1 MTEEEYEYCMAK
13 LLEKYKGEKYAS
25 FLKNINRIYNNMVC
39 REFWY
44 DKLPNNII
52 DCREKFS
59 IFYVSKFVRGVVYID
74 KSTFSFTTVE
84 EFFKHFNIKNEPMSN
99 ASETP
104 TVINENNIMVQYN
117 RTKNS
122 LEELLKIYKNEECNA
137 DTSTDIAF
145 FRGKL
150 AAYESILKVNSKT

>member
-1 MTEEEYEYCMAK
+1 M
-13 LLEKYKGEKYAS
+13 
-25 FLKNINRIYNNMVC
+25 KNISSIFVNFIC
-39 REFWY
+39 CEFCY
-44 DKLPNNII
+44 VKLPNNII
-52 DCREKFS
+52 YCKEKCS
-59 IFYVSKFVRGVVYID
+59 IFCVSKFDRGVVYID
-74 KSTFSFTTVE
+74 KSTFSFTIVE

-104 TVINENNIMVQYN
+104 TVNNENNIMVQYN

-122 LEELLKIYKNEECNA
+122 LEELLKIYKNEEYNA

>member
-1 MTEEEYEYCMAK
+1 MTEEEYKYCMAK
-13 LLEKYKGEKYAS
+13 LLEKYKGKKYAS
-25 FLKNINRIYNNMVC
+25 FFENINSIFVNTIC
-39 REFWY
+39 REFCY

-104 TVINENNIMVQYN
+104 TVNNENNIMVQYN

-122 LEELLKIYKNEECNA
+122 LEELLKIYKNEEYNA
-137 DTSTDIAF
+137 VTSTDIAF

-150 AAYESILKVNSKT
+150 AAYESLLKVNSKT

>member
-1 MTEEEYEYCMAK
+1 MTEEEYKCCMAK

-25 FLKNINRIYNNMVC
+25 FLKNINRTYNNMVC
-39 REFWY
+39 REFCY

-59 IFYVSKFVRGVVYID
+59 IFRVSKFVRGVVYID
-74 KSTFSFTTVE
+74 NSKFSFTNVE
-84 EFFKHFNIKNEPMSN
+84 EFFNHFNIKNEPMSN

-104 TVINENNIMVQYN
+104 TVNNENNIMVQYN

-122 LEELLKIYKNEECNA
+122 LEELLKIYKNEEYNA